1 MRDLSVSTTDAI
13 WDPVGEAIRFAAGCI
28 DFDPDP
34 LNDRERAD
42 GHRYVQLMVSTAVQY
57 SLLDASPF
65 DPKFIAPLEPT
76 RWLGASGPDIDY
88 DVAVVQPGV
97 RHRITGRRGGSTYV
111 GICVYAN
118 DGERGAT
125 AMVDNVD
132 VDAIADGSGNFVYE
146 FEHPDAARVIIRQ
159 YFHDRGSQPRGEW
172 TIERLDGATPIDLSQ
187 NPAVVAARVSR
198 MVDTIRWN
206 AQLNQLWGAD
216 LRDSPNRLVLQTA
229 EEIVAAVPNPD
240 VTYAFGW
247 WRLSHDEAL
256 EVTLTPPENCRYWSL
271 QVGDRWFQAHPD
283 RNMNIN
289 DRHAVPNDDGTVTI
303 VLSERDPGRPNWLG
317 TYGHTLG
324 TMFFRW
330 LHHTPSDVPD
340 CRVVDL

>member
-1 MRDLSVSTTDAI
+1 MSFDDWA
-13 WDPVGEAIRFAAGCI
+13 PVADAIRFAAGCI

-42 GHRYVQLMVSTAVQY
+42 GHRYVQFIVSTAVQY
-57 SLLDASPF
+57 SLLDV
-65 DPKFIAPLEPT
+65 DPRTPRFVAPLEPT

-88 DVAVVQPGV
+88 DVAVVQPGI
-97 RHRITGRRGGSTYV
+97 RHRITGRRGDSSYV

-125 AMVDNVD
+125 AMVDSID
-132 VDAIADGSGNFVYE
+132 VDSITETDGSFVHE
-146 FEHPDAARVIIRQ
+146 FEHPAAARVIIRQ
-159 YFHDRGSQPRGEW
+159 YFHDRSTQVRGEW
-172 TIERLDGATPIDLSQ
+172 SIERLDGLAPAPTLPTP
-187 NPAVVAARVSR
+187 PVVSARISR

-216 LRDSPNRLVLQTA
+216 LRDTPNRLVLQTA
-229 EEIVAAVPNPD
+229 DEIVAAVPNPD

-247 WRLSHDEAL
+247 WRLNPNQAL
-256 EVTLTPPENCRYWSL
+256 EITLTPPPDCRYWSL

-283 RNMNIN
+283 RNMNVN
-289 DRHAVPNDDGTVTI
+289 DRNVVPNPDGTVTI
-303 VLSERDPGRPNWLG
+303 VVSEHDSGRPNWLG

-330 LHHTPSDVPD
+330 LHHTPDLAPE

>member
-1 MRDLSVSTTDAI
+1 M
-13 WDPVGEAIRFAAGCI
+13 
-28 DFDPDP
+28 
-34 LNDRERAD
+34 
-42 GHRYVQLMVSTAVQY
+42 
-57 SLLDASPF
+57 
-65 DPKFIAPLEPT
+65 
-76 RWLGASGPDIDY
+76 
-88 DVAVVQPGV
+88 
-97 RHRITGRRGGSTYV
+97 
-111 GICVYAN
+111 
-118 DGERGAT
+118 
-125 AMVDNVD
+125 
-132 VDAIADGSGNFVYE
+132 YE
-146 FEHPDAARVIIRQ
+146 FEHPAAVRVIIRQ
-159 YFHDRGSQPRGEW
+159 YFHDRSTQEHGEW
-172 TIERLDGATPIDLSQ
+172 TIERLVPAPSMDLSQ
-187 NPAVVAARVSR
+187 NPAVVAARIER

-240 VTYAFGW
+240 VMYAFGW
-247 WRLSHDEAL
+247 WRLNPDQAL

-289 DRHAVPNDDGTVTI
+289 DRNVRPNADGTVTI

-330 LHHTPSDVPD
+330 LHHTPDLVPE
-340 CRVVDL
+340 CRVVSN

>member
-1 MRDLSVSTTDAI
+1 MASEPSWKAVA
-13 WDPVGEAIRFAAGCI
+13 EAIRFASDCV

-42 GHRYVQLMVSTAVQY
+42 GHRYLQFIVSTAAQF
-57 SLLDASPF
+57 SLLDVNPMV
-65 DPKFIAPLEPT
+65 PRFIDQLDST

-88 DVAVVQPGV
+88 DVAVVQPGT
-97 RHRITGRRGGSTYV
+97 RHRIIGRRGGSSYV

-118 DGERGAT
+118 DGARGAT

-132 VDAIADGSGNFVYE
+132 VDSLVDSAGNFVYE
-146 FEHPDAARVIIRQ
+146 FEHPQAARVIIRQ
-159 YFHDRGSQPRGEW
+159 YFHDRSSQDRGEW
-172 TIERLDGATPIDLSQ
+172 TIERLVASEPRDFSQ
-187 NPAVVAARVSR
+187 NPAVVAARIQQ

-216 LRDSPNRLVLQTA
+216 LRDTPNRLVLQSA

-247 WRLSHDEAL
+247 WRLDSHEAL
-256 EVTLTPPENCRYWSL
+256 EVTLRPPANCRYWSL

-289 DRHAVPNDDGTVTI
+289 DRQVTPNSDGTVTI
-303 VLSERDPGRPNWLG
+303 VLAEHDPGRPNWLG

-330 LHHTPSDVPD
+330 LHHTPERVPE
-340 CRVVDL
+340 CGVAPVG

>member
-1 MRDLSVSTTDAI
+1 MTEAADWDAVS
-13 WDPVGEAIRFAAGCI
+13 EAVRFAAGCI

-42 GHRYVQLMVSTAVQY
+42 GHRYVQFVVSTAVQY
-57 SLLDASPF
+57 SLLDVSPF
-65 DPKFIAPLEPT
+65 EPRFIAPLEPT

-88 DVAVVQPGV
+88 DVAVIQPGV
-97 RHRITGRRGGSTYV
+97 RHRITGRRGGSSYV

-125 AMVDNVD
+125 AMVDNID
-132 VDAIADGSGNFVYE
+132 VDSLVDSAGNFVHE
-146 FEHPDAARVIIRQ
+146 FEHPAAARVIIRQ
-159 YFHDRGSQPRGEW
+159 YFHDRAIQQRGSW
-172 TIERLDGATPIDLSQ
+172 TIERLDSPPSIDLSQ
-187 NPAVVAARVSR
+187 NPAVVAARVAR

-216 LRDSPNRLVLQTA
+216 LRDSPNRLVLQSA

-247 WRLSHDEAL
+247 WRLRSDQAL
-256 EVTLTPPENCRYWSL
+256 EVTLDPPEGCRYWSL

-289 DRHAVPNDDGTVTI
+289 DRQVVPNDDGSVTI
-303 VLSERDPGRPNWLG
+303 VLCERDPGRPNWLG

-330 LHHTPSDVPD
+330 LHHTPTSAPE
-340 CRVVDL
+340 CRVVTVPR

>member
-1 MRDLSVSTTDAI
+1 MLSADTWV
-13 WDPVGEAIRFAAGCI
+13 PVAEAIRFAAGCI
-28 DFDPDP
+28 EFDPDP

-42 GHRYVQLMVSTAVQY
+42 GHRYVQYMVSTAVQF
-57 SLLDASPF
+57 SLLDVNPSRPE
-65 DPKFIAPLEPT
+65 FIPPLEPT

-97 RHRITGRRGGSTYV
+97 RHRIVGQRGGSSYV

-125 AMVDNVD
+125 AMVENVD
-132 VDAIADGSGNFVYE
+132 VDTIADASGRFEFE
-146 FEHPDAARVIIRQ
+146 FEHPQAARVIIRQ
-159 YFHDRGSQPRGEW
+159 YFHDRSTQTRGSW
-172 TIERLDGATPIDLSQ
+172 SIERRDDAKPFDLSQ
-187 NPAVVAARVSR
+187 SPAVVAAKVAR

-240 VTYAFGW
+240 VMYAFGW
-247 WRLSHDEAL
+247 WRLNSDEAL
-256 EVTLTPPENCRYWSL
+256 EVTLTPPSDCRYWSL

-289 DRHAVPNDDGTVTI
+289 DRQVVANSDETVTI

-317 TYGHTLG
+317 THGHTLG

-330 LHHTPSDVPD
+330 LHHTPTQAPL
-340 CRVVDL
+340 CRVVSVGR

>member
-1 MRDLSVSTTDAI
+1 MPS
-13 WDPVGEAIRFAAGCI
+13 EAIRFASGCI

-42 GHRYVQLMVSTAVQY
+42 GHRYVQFIVSTAVQY
-57 SLLDASPF
+57 SLLDV
-65 DPKFIAPLEPT
+65 DPRAPRFVAPLEPT

-97 RHRITGRRGGSTYV
+97 RHRITGHRGGSSYV

-132 VDAIADGSGNFVYE
+132 VDSIAESDGSFVYE
-146 FEHPDAARVIIRQ
+146 FEHPSAARVIIRQ
-159 YFHDRGSQPRGEW
+159 YFHDRSNQERGEW
-172 TIERLDGATPIDLSQ
+172 SIERLDGLAPVTMLPS
-187 NPAVVAARVSR
+187 PPVVSARISR

-216 LRDSPNRLVLQTA
+216 LRDTPNRLVLQTA

-247 WRLSHDEAL
+247 WRLKPNQAL
-256 EVTLTPPENCRYWSL
+256 EITLAPPSDCRYWSL

-283 RNMNIN
+283 RNMNVN
-289 DRHAVPNDDGTVTI
+289 DRNAVRDSDGTVTI
-303 VLSERDPGRPNWLG
+303 VLAESDPGRPNWLG

-330 LHHTPSDVPD
+330 LHHGPD
-340 CRVVDL
+340 TAPECRVVDR

>member
-1 MRDLSVSTTDAI
+1 MTNP
-13 WDPVGEAIRFAAGCI
+13 DPWIPVADAIRFAAGCI

-42 GHRYVQLMVSTAVQY
+42 GHRYVQFIVSTAVQF
-57 SLLDASPF
+57 SLLDVNPMVPRF
-65 DPKFIAPLEPT
+65 LAPLEST

-97 RHRITGRRGGSTYV
+97 RHRITGRRGGSSYV
-111 GICVYAN
+111 GLCVYAN

-125 AMVDNVD
+125 AMVDNID
-132 VDAIADGSGNFVYE
+132 VDSIVDASGNFVHE
-146 FEHPDAARVIIRQ
+146 FEYPSAARVIIRQ
-159 YFHDRGSQPRGEW
+159 YFHDRANQERGEW
-172 TIERLDGATPIDLSQ
+172 TIERLAPAPSMDLSQ
-187 NPAVVAARVSR
+187 NPAVVAARIGR
-198 MVDTIRWN
+198 MVDSIRWN

-240 VTYAFGW
+240 VSYAFGW
-247 WRLSHDEAL
+247 WRLDPDQAL
-256 EVTLTPPENCRYWSL
+256 EITLTPPPGCRYWSL

-289 DRHAVPNDDGTVTI
+289 DRNVTPNDDGTVTI
-303 VLSERDPGRPNWLG
+303 VLSERDTGRPNWLG

-330 LHHTPSDVPD
+330 LHHTPDLAPQ
-340 CRVVDL
+340 CRVVAV

>member
-1 MRDLSVSTTDAI
+1 MTSGPS
-13 WDPVGEAIRFAAGCI
+13 WDPVADAIRFAAGCI

-42 GHRYVQLMVSTAVQY
+42 GHRYVQYIVSTAVQY
-57 SLLDASPF
+57 SLLDVDPRSPRF
-65 DPKFIAPLEPT
+65 VAPLEPT

-88 DVAVVQPGV
+88 DVAVVQPGI
-97 RHRITGRRGGSTYV
+97 RHRITGRRGGSSYV

-125 AMVDNVD
+125 AMVENVD
-132 VDAIADGSGNFVYE
+132 VDSIADSAGNFVYE
-146 FEHPDAARVIIRQ
+146 FEHPAAARVIVRQ
-159 YFHDRGSQPRGEW
+159 YFHDRSKQERGEW
-172 TIERLDGATPIDLSQ
+172 SIERLDGLA
-187 NPAVVAARVSR
+187 PAAMLPSPPVVSARIAR

-216 LRDSPNRLVLQTA
+216 LRDTPNRLVLQTA

-247 WRLSHDEAL
+247 WRLTPNQAL
-256 EVTLTPPENCRYWSL
+256 EITLTPPPDCRYWSL

-283 RNMNIN
+283 RNMNVN
-289 DRHAVPNDDGTVTI
+289 DRNAVPNPDGTVTI
-303 VLSERDPGRPNWLG
+303 VLTERDPGRPNWLG
-317 TYGHTLG
+317 TYGHSLG

-330 LHHTPSDVPD
+330 LHHTPDLVPE

>member
-1 MRDLSVSTTDAI
+1 MSLDDWS
-13 WDPVGEAIRFAAGCI
+13 PVADAIRFAAGCI

-42 GHRYVQLMVSTAVQY
+42 GHRYVQFIVSTAVQF
-57 SLLDASPF
+57 SLLDINPMAPRF
-65 DPKFIAPLEPT
+65 LAPLEST

-88 DVAVVQPGV
+88 DVAILQPGV
-97 RHRITGRRGGSTYV
+97 RHRITGRRGGSSYV

-132 VDAIADGSGNFVYE
+132 VDTIIDGEGHFVHE
-146 FEHPDAARVIIRQ
+146 FEHPEAARVIIRQ
-159 YFHDRGSQPRGEW
+159 YFHDRSTQVRGEW
-172 TIERLDGATPIDLSQ
+172 SIERLDGLAPTPML
-187 NPAVVAARVSR
+187 PTPPVVSARISR

-216 LRDSPNRLVLQTA
+216 LRDTPNRLVLQTA

-247 WRLSHDEAL
+247 WRLNPNQAL
-256 EVTLTPPENCRYWSL
+256 EITLTPPTDCRYWSL

-283 RNMNIN
+283 RNMNVN
-289 DRHAVPNDDGTVTI
+289 DRNVVPNPDGTVTI
-303 VLSERDPGRPNWLG
+303 VVSEHDTGRPNRLG
-317 TYGHTLG
+317 TNGHTLG

-330 LHHTPSDVPD
+330 LHHTPDLAPD

>member
-1 MRDLSVSTTDAI
+1 MSSDDWS
-13 WDPVGEAIRFAAGCI
+13 PVADAIRFAAGCV

-42 GHRYVQLMVSTAVQY
+42 GHRYVQFIVSTAVQY
-57 SLLDASPF
+57 SLLDV
-65 DPKFIAPLEPT
+65 DPRTPRFVAPLEPT

-97 RHRITGRRGGSTYV
+97 RHRITGRRGGSSYV

-118 DGERGAT
+118 YGERGAT

-132 VDAIADGSGNFVYE
+132 VDSIAESDGSFAYE
-146 FEHPDAARVIIRQ
+146 FEHPSAARVIIRQ
-159 YFHDRGSQPRGEW
+159 YFHDRSNQERGEW
-172 TIERLDGATPIDLSQ
+172 LIERLDGLAPVAMLPS
-187 NPAVVAARVSR
+187 PPVVSARIAR

-216 LRDSPNRLVLQTA
+216 LRDTPNRLVLQTA

-247 WRLSHDEAL
+247 WRLDPTQAL
-256 EVTLTPPENCRYWSL
+256 EIKLRPPPDCRYWSL

-283 RNMNIN
+283 RNMNVN
-289 DRHAVPNDDGTVTI
+289 DRNAIRDFDGTVTI
-303 VLSERDPGRPNWLG
+303 VLAASDPGRPNWLG

-330 LHHTPSDVPD
+330 LHHVPD
-340 CRVVDL
+340 SAPECRVVDR

>member
-1 MRDLSVSTTDAI
+1 VASAPSWDA
-13 WDPVGEAIRFAAGCI
+13 VAEAIRFASGCI

-42 GHRYVQLMVSTAVQY
+42 GHRYVQFIVSTAVQF
-57 SLLDASPF
+57 SLLDVTPAA
-65 DPKFIAPLEPT
+65 PKFMVPLEPT

-88 DVAVVQPGV
+88 DVAVIQPGV
-97 RHRITGRRGGSTYV
+97 RHRITGRRGGSSYV

-132 VDAIADGSGNFVYE
+132 VDSLVDTSGHFVYE
-146 FEHPDAARVIIRQ
+146 FEHPASARVIIRQ
-159 YFHDRGSQPRGEW
+159 YFHDRATQERGEW
-172 TIERLDGATPIDLSQ
+172 SIERLDGHVTTSTLPS
-187 NPAVVAARVSR
+187 PVEVAARIGR
-198 MVDTIRWN
+198 MVETIRWN

-216 LRDSPNRLVLQTA
+216 LRDTPNRLVLQTA

-247 WRLSHDEAL
+247 WRLGPDQAL
-256 EVTLTPPENCRYWSL
+256 EITLTPPADCRYWSL

-283 RNMNIN
+283 RNMNIH
-289 DRHAVPNDDGTVTI
+289 DRDAARNPDGSVTI
-303 VLSERDPGRPNWLG
+303 VLAERDPGRPNWLG

-330 LHHTPSDVPD
+330 LHHVPSTVPV
-340 CRVVDL
+340 CRVIDL